1 MDSPI
6 QNKVAES
13 GLVTLDL
20 EKLLPYPSPVP
31 FDLAPFLH
39 MGLILKEKEFREAVQ
54 IHDWDRYKNQNVAV
68 FCSEDAIIPHWAYML
83 VGSRLT
89 GIARAVFHGSVGD
102 MDKHLLLSAIYGLPL
117 DDFEDRRVVVKGCG
131 DRQIGEYAFLAVAA
145 TLTPHVRSLMYGE
158 PCSTVPVFKKK

>member
-20 EKLLPYPSPVP
+20 ERLLPVPSPIP

-54 IHDWDRYKNQNVAV
+54 IHDWHRYRDENVAV
-68 FCSEDAIIPHWAYML
+68 FCSDDAIIPHWAFML
-83 VGSRLT
+83 VGSRLS
-89 GIARAVFHGSVGD
+89 GIARDVYHGSVLD
-102 MDKHLLLSAIYGLPL
+102 MEKHLLISAIHRLSKEE
-117 DDFEDRRVVVKGCG
+117 FEDRRVVVKGCG
-131 DRQIGEYAFLAVAA
+131 EKRIGEYAFLAVAA
-145 TLTPHVRSLMYGE
+145 LLTPHVKSLMYGE
-158 PCSTVPVFKKK
+158 PCSTVPVYKRK